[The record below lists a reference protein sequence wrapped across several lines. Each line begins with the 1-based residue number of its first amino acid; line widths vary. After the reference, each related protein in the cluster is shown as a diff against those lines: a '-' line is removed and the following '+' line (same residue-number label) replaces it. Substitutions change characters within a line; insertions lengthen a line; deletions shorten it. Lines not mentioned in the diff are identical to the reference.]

1 MIKRHLS
8 EKIKSF
14 ATQFPIVAVLG
25 PRQSGKTTLVR
36 NSFPDL
42 DYLNVEEPDTRLFA
56 ESDPR
61 AFLAN
66 HPHGLIIDE
75 VQRVPHLFSYLQSF
89 VDQKILREP
98 VILTGSQHFLLHEK
112 ISQTLAGRVALFT
125 LLPFST
131 GELSAAGTDTSDF
144 NTFLFKGFYP
154 PLYDRNLSPVDWM
167 PGYIQT
173 YVERDVRLLKNIT
186 NLSSFN
192 LFLKMCAGRIGQLL
206 NLSALANELGVALN
220 TIKAWISVLE
230 AGFIIFRLQ
239 PYYRNFNKRLVKMPK
254 LYFYD
259 TGLAAA
265 LLGIT
270 DVRQIHTHW
279 QKGALFEN
287 LVIIEL
293 IKLRLNK
300 GLRPEFYFW
309 RDKLGRE
316 IDCVFEKD
324 QHLIAVEIKSGM
336 SVTNNF
342 WANLRYWQKL
352 TGEPGQNCFLVY
364 GGDQSQNRSEG
375 RVLPWH
381 CVHEL
386 DEQLD

>member
-1 MIKRHLS
+1 VIKRQLS

-14 ATQFPIVAVLG
+14 ATQFPIVAILG

-36 NSFPDL
+36 SSFPEL

-75 VQRVPHLFSYLQSF
+75 VQRVPHIFSYLQSF
-89 VDQKILREP
+89 VDRKILRKP

-131 GELSAAGTDTSDF
+131 EELSAAGMGTSDY
-144 NTFLFKGFYP
+144 NSFLFKGFYP
-154 PLYDRNLSPVDWM
+154 PLYDQNLSPADWM

-206 NLSALANELGVALN
+206 NLSALANELGVAVN
-220 TIKAWISVLE
+220 TIKAWLSVLE
-230 AGFIIFRLQ
+230 ASFIIFRLY
-239 PYYRNFNKRLVKMPK
+239 PHHRNFNKRLVKMPK

-270 DVRQIHTHW
+270 ELHQLQTHW
-279 QKGALFEN
+279 GKGALFEN
-287 LVIIEL
+287 LVIVEL
-293 IKLRLNK
+293 IKQRLNK
-300 GLRPEFYFW
+300 GLRPDFYFW

-324 QHLIAVEIKSGM
+324 RHLIAVEIKSGM
-336 SVTNNF
+336 SLTSNF
-342 WANLRYWQKL
+342 WVNLRYWQKL

-364 GGDQSQNRSEG
+364 GGDQSQDRSEG
-375 RVLPWH
+375 KALPWH
-381 CVHEL
+381 RVHEL
-386 DEQLD
+386 VDQLN